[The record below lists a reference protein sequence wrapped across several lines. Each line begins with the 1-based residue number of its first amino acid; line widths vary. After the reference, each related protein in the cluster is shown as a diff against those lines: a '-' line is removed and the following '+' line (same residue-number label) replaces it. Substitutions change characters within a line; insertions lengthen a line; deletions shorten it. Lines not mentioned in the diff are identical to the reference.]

1 MCSGTKISSGK
12 DFLVIVVEK
21 GVEHGHVYD
30 YTEQGDEYLN
40 VDPSD
45 IKVKVNVLK
54 NTWFE
59 RVNDDLYTSINI
71 TLKEVRKIYLRH
83 YLDSS
88 MKFDI

>member
-54 NTWFE
+54 NT
-59 RVNDDLYTSINI
+59 
-71 TLKEVRKIYLRH
+71 
-83 YLDSS
+83 
-88 MKFDI
+88 